1 MRLEFPGKVR
11 DKAALRA
18 GGRCEKCGGV
28 YTKPE
33 FDHIL
38 PDALGGKPELANC
51 MVLCRQCHKEKT
63 AQDVKRIRK
72 ADRERRAHLGAKPH
86 SARPIHSRGFPKK
99 HREPKPPVQGK
110 TRLQRMMTND

>member
-1 MRLEFPGKVR
+1 MARLEFPGKVR
-11 DKAALRA
+11 EKAALRA

-38 PDALGGKPELANC
+38 PDALGGEPTLVNC

-63 AQDVKRIRK
+63 ADDVKRIRK
-72 ADRERRAHLGAKPH
+72 ADRERRKHLGATAPPAKPLQ
-86 SARPIHSRGFPKK
+86 SKGFIKRDKQPRIEKRHLPPKEMF
-99 HREPKPPVQGK
+99 R
-110 TRLQRMMTND
+110 

>member
-86 SARPIHSRGFPKK
+86 SQDPFTHAASPRSIVNQNRPFKERHDYRG
-99 HREPKPPVQGK
+99 
-110 TRLQRMMTND
+110 